1 MRIALISDIHA
12 NREAYEAVLDAAARQ
27 EAARYVMLGDIVGY
41 GADPAWCTRKTMEL
55 AESGAIVV
63 RGNHDQALD
72 DPAISMNE
80 TATAAIDWTRGQLG
94 ADERAFLAGLPLQ
107 AEEGDR
113 LYVHSNA
120 ATPARFSYVTDTDD
134 ALRQFVSCRARLIF
148 CGHLHRPALY
158 CLGGH
163 DKVSAFIPTSANS
176 IPLLSQ
182 RRWLAVMG
190 SVGQPRDGNPAAALG
205 ILDTEK
211 GELEF
216 HRVGYDIETAAAKIR
231 AAGLPDSLAARLFR
245 GR

>member
-12 NREAYEAVLDAAARQ
+12 NREAYEAVLDAAQ
-27 EAARYVMLGDIVGY
+27 QQGAARYIVLGDIVGY
-41 GADPAWCTRKTMEL
+41 GADPAWCTQRTMEL
-55 AESGAIVV
+55 AGHGAIVV

-80 TATAAIDWTRGQLG
+80 TATAAIKWTRDQLG
-94 ADERAFLAGLPLQ
+94 TEERAFLAGLPLQ
-107 AEEGDR
+107 AEESDR

-134 ALRQFVSCRARLIF
+134 ALLQFTSCRARLIF

-158 CLGGH
+158 CLGAH
-163 DKVSAFIPTSANS
+163 DKVSTFTPTSANG

-190 SVGQPRDGNPAAALG
+190 SVGQPRDGNPAAAFG

-216 HRVGYDIETAAAKIR
+216 HRVGYDIETAAAKIH